1 MEDKIKE
8 EEYLYNFRDIRKNE
22 NKIKEIM
29 KNNVLTLRKKNN
41 INKIISKIKDNNLY
55 IYSPVEKKY
64 YLSYSSFEIPNILNE
79 YYNNL
84 KNKNIFLYHSIN
96 NEEQIT
102 TKFYIDKNNLTKFI
116 LFQLNYYIEYMLNN
130 CESNI
135 DNMKN
140 FFDNNTIHKL
150 INLLYKYS
158 NNNNIKSSININ
170 DNEIIIYNIC
180 KLLIKLT
187 DISNYYTSL
196 IINTHNNVQLLIES
210 LKFFFKRNQILSSNL
225 LIIIYNCY
233 LENKILFLNKYNNLI
248 PFILENLSNF
258 QKNPI
263 ENIIQSDFLFH
274 IIDFLSDLLNELT
287 FNIYMN
293 NSYINNCIL
302 LMINIFLNYDNENI
316 KFISLKCLIR
326 LLHCIDENTIVKINN
341 FQNLILSLLSYLN
354 IEKKD
359 IYILIKVLEIISL
372 FTYLYEIDLFVNNDL
387 IDAINQILIYYV
399 IHKEQNKTLLLN
411 NKNVEKEINII
422 IENISIILLNCC
434 LSEKIY
440 NYIIYNTSITKNIII
455 IMNNYSIELS
465 TLKHLYNFLNEL
477 TNSEDCFIS
486 LILSNFLENGII
498 QSLNKFLDMRNY
510 EIIFIILNLALKSLE
525 YGNIF
530 IDKNYENNK
539 CSKINF
545 VKVFLEKKGFKDI
558 LNLII
563 SPDFGNN
570 KCSDIAK
577 NIKEIFFLFK

>member
-1 MEDKIKE
+1 MEEKIKDD
-8 EEYLYNFRDIRKNE
+8 EYLYNFKFNRRNE
-22 NKIKEIM
+22 KKIKEIM
-29 KNNVLTLRKKNN
+29 KNNILTLRKKNN
-41 INKIISKIKDNNLY
+41 INKNISRIKDNNLS
-55 IYSPVEKKY
+55 IYSPVEKNY
-64 YLSYSSFEIPNILNE
+64 YLSYSSFEIPSILNE

-102 TKFYIDKNNLTKFI
+102 TKFCIDKNNLTKFI

-130 CESNI
+130 YETNI

-140 FFDNNTIHKL
+140 FFDNNTVQKL
-150 INLLYKYS
+150 INILYEYS
-158 NNNNIKSSININ
+158 NNNNIRQSKNTN

-180 KLLIKLT
+180 KILIKLT

-196 IINTHNNVQLLIES
+196 IINNHNNVQLLILS
-210 LKFFFKRNQILSSNL
+210 LKHYFKINQILGNNL

-233 LENKILFLNKYNNLI
+233 LENKNMFLNKFNNLI
-248 PFILENLSNF
+248 LFILENLSNF
-258 QKNPI
+258 QNNPI

-287 FNIYMN
+287 FNVYMN
-293 NSYINNCIL
+293 NPYINNCIL

-316 KFISLKCLIR
+316 KFVSIKCLIR

-341 FQNLILSLLSYLN
+341 FQNLILSLLNYLN

-359 IYILIKVLEIISL
+359 IYIIIKVLEIISL

-387 IDAINQILIYYV
+387 IDAINQILIHYV
-399 IHKEQNKTLLLN
+399 IHKEQYKTILLT
-411 NKNVEKEINII
+411 NKNVEKEFNII

-434 LSEKIY
+434 LSEKVY
-440 NYIIYNTSITKNIII
+440 NYIVYNTSIVKNIII
-455 IMNNYSIELS
+455 IMNSYLIEIS
-465 TLKHLYNFLNEL
+465 TLKNLYNFLNEL

-486 LILSNFLENGII
+486 LIIANFLEIGII
-498 QSLNKFLDMRNY
+498 QSLNKFIDMRNY
-510 EIIFIILNLALKSLE
+510 EVIFIILNFAFKSLE

-530 IDKNYENNK
+530 IDKNLENNR

-577 NIKEIFFLFK
+577 NIKEIFF